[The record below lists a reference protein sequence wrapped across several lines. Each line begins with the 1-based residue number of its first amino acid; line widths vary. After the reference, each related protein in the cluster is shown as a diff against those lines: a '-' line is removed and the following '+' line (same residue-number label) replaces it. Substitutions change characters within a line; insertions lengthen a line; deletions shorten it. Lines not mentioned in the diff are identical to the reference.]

1 MHKPPESVRLH
12 QGGGS
17 DRPLPLPLEEVE
29 EKRGIPLTSVLPKWK
44 LASDQAP
51 NRSEKITDYTSKRRK
66 SPTTHSRKS
75 PTTRPKKS
83 PTNYVPRALGV
94 VVGREELKVLLKK
107 QGQVEWCSEV
117 RVGGLLLVL
126 HYILIGH
133 HSKGTRIS
141 GGLARDLV
149 SALKRPKREGTIQQP
164 LDVLEEIGLLTK
176 LREAIFTPHV
186 RDCAL
191 YVIPSAILANKRKE
205 DVHLS
210 PGQIKKLE
218 NAEARDEKRL
228 NKLWSWREPLMEV
241 LRGSISLSSRGTEM
255 ALDLVCDGQK
265 EEVIK
270 RMNRFLKRPEELA
283 KAWDAM
289 SGQIY
294 NNVCFFPKELKQEL
308 LLDDEQV
315 ALCDISHAHHDLLPI
330 LLMTRVAY
338 LKGKDAPPEALQ
350 AYRDEMKRLQEF
362 LSDGDYYRKWCIDEL
377 DDNERDEKKNLL
389 TMILNWRNSE
399 AENNGLY
406 RRMRSK
412 FPRTFQIVEDLKRKD
427 HRVLGIQLRHY
438 MAEAINPA
446 LLELQ
451 AKGIKSIPDCDA
463 IIVPARFKEVACEAI
478 GRAMYKL
485 TGVCCN
491 VDNVRYQPPAN
502 GQHAAACITS

>member
-1 MHKPPESVRLH
+1 V
-12 QGGGS
+12 G
-17 DRPLPLPLEEVE
+17 
-29 EKRGIPLTSVLPKWK
+29 
-44 LASDQAP
+44 
-51 NRSEKITDYTSKRRK
+51 
-66 SPTTHSRKS
+66 
-75 PTTRPKKS
+75 
-83 PTNYVPRALGV
+83 
-94 VVGREELKVLLKK
+94 GREELKVLLKK

-191 YVIPSAILANKRKE
+191 YVIPPKVLAKKRKE

-218 NAEARDEKRL
+218 NAEAREEKRL

-241 LRGSISLSSRGTEM
+241 LRGSISLSAKGHEM
-255 ALDLVCDGQK
+255 ALDLVCEGKK
-265 EEVIK
+265 EEVTK
-270 RMNRFLKRPEELA
+270 RMNRFLKRPEEFA
-283 KAWDAM
+283 KAWAGVSD
-289 SGQIY
+289 QIY
-294 NNVCFFPKELKQEL
+294 NNVCFFPKELKEQL
-308 LLDDEQV
+308 LLDGEQV
-315 ALCDISHAHHDLLPI
+315 ALCDISHAHHDLLTI
-330 LLMTRVAY
+330 LLINRVAY
-338 LKGKDAPPEALQ
+338 LEGKEAPPEVLQ
-350 AYRDEMKRLQEF
+350 SYRDEMERLQEF

-377 DDNERDEKKNLL
+377 DDDERDEKKLLL
-389 TMILNWRNSE
+389 TMILNWRNSK
-399 AENNGLY
+399 AEGNGLY

-412 FPRTFQIVEDLKRKD
+412 FPLTFQIVEDLKRND
-427 HRVLGIQLRHY
+427 HRVLGKQLRHY
-438 MAEAINPA
+438 MAKVINPA

-463 IIVPARFKEVACEAI
+463 IIVLARFKEVACEAI

-491 VDNVRYQPPAN
+491 VDKIRYQPPAN
-502 GQHAAACITS
+502 GQHADA